1 MVPKPRLPR
10 WSPRGAATLPAME
23 PREYQGLDATDLA
36 DLVARKEVTPA
47 TLLSLARARRDQV
60 NPMLNAVVADLDEPA
75 DARAADP
82 ELAGPFAGVPF
93 LIKDLGQE
101 YAGYPTSNGSRAL
114 ADDVATEHALVT
126 QRFLDAGLVIVG

>member
-1 MVPKPRLPR
+1 
-10 WSPRGAATLPAME
+10 ME

-36 DLVARKEVTPA
+36 DLVARKEVSPA
-47 TLLSLARARRDQV
+47 TLLSLARARRDEV
-60 NPMLNAVVADLDEPA
+60 NPMLNAVVADLDELA

-101 YAGYPTSNGSRAL
+101 YAGFPTSNGSARPGPRRRRPS
-114 ADDVATEHALVT
+114 T
-126 QRFLDAGLVIVG
+126 RW